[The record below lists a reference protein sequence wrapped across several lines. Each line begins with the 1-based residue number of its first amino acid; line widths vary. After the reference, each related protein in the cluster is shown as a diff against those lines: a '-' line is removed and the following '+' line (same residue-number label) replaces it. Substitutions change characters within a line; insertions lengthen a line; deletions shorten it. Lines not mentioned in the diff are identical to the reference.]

1 VYQSKCQP
9 ARERRKLL
17 RANPIFRM
25 SDEIA
30 FLLDTAE
37 ELRHIALGAP
47 EIGNELRRLADEL
60 EARAAKLS
68 RRLRRTGG

>member
-1 VYQSKCQP
+1 
-9 ARERRKLL
+9 
-17 RANPIFRM
+17 M

-68 RRLRRTGG
+68 RRLPRTGG